1 MADALSQPTV
11 FEDSLALRAR
21 GVRFRGVGNPYAFLD
36 EIGIVP
42 IKEFL
47 FRGANIIDVA
57 DAINVPLTWLHKWI
71 DNNNYGPDIEEASVI
86 SAEGYIYQ
94 GEKMLKTATN
104 KFELDKAKYM
114 LEHGRFMASKKN
126 KKVYGNTQ
134 DVAAGPAGVTYI
146 FNIEGGNA
154 ADAPRLAAKAIQ
166 EQVSDA
172 DVIDAEFNI
181 QLPDNSILAPA
192 DTPMPMPTPEH
203 IEPAAVLDTV
213 DELGPMPKYLTHR
226 PTPAEK
232 AKFEPQEPVDKPRAV
247 DRW

>member
-1 MADALSQPTV
+1 MADALPQPTV

-21 GVRFRGVGNPYAFLD
+21 SVRFRGVGNPYAFLD
-36 EIGIVP
+36 EIGITP

-57 DAINVPLTWLHKWI
+57 DTLNVPLTWLHNWI

-86 SAEGYIYQ
+86 SAEGYIHQ
-94 GEKMLKTATN
+94 GERMLKTAQN
-104 KFELDKAKYM
+104 KFDLDKAKYM

-146 FNIEGGNA
+146 FNIEGGNP
-154 ADAPRLAAKAIQ
+154 ADAPTLAAKAIAKTP
-166 EQVSDA
+166 DN

-181 QLPDNSILAPA
+181 ELPTVDS
-192 DTPMPMPTPEH
+192 TEPMP
-203 IEPAAVLDTV
+203 EPSQILDAVDG
-213 DELGPMPKYLTHR
+213 LGPMPRYLTHR
-226 PTPAEK
+226 PTAEEIRK
-232 AKFEPQEPVDKPRAV
+232 NAPPEPTEQVRAV